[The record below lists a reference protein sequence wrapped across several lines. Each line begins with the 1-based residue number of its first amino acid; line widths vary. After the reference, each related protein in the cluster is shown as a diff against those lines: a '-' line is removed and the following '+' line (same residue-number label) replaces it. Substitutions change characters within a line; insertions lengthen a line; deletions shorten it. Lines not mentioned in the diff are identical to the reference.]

1 MAKNF
6 HGRMK
11 KGFDP
16 VITDYLV
23 GPGIFDDFAH
33 KFQAFVDCNKAHV
46 LMLAKQ
52 GIIER
57 GVARQIL
64 AVADEMGKMG
74 DKPTFYIDP
83 TAEDIYVNME
93 RYLVEKTSL
102 DVGGQQ
108 HTARSRND
116 LYAATSRIS
125 FRAPYLAFCRL
136 FNGLRQTI
144 IDLARR
150 NIDAVFSGYT
160 HLQPSEPTTFAHYCS
175 GVLAA
180 MDRDFRRIAAVYET
194 LNISPLGAGSM
205 GSTTWPIDRQV
216 VCDYLGFDRIMDN
229 TIDCV
234 ASRDFATEFLTSLSI
249 AAITYSRFCFDLHVW
264 ATPDYGYVEVDDSCA
279 GCSSIMPQKK
289 NPFTVEHI
297 KAKAAHI
304 EGFMI
309 SSLNCQ
315 KNTPFTNCQDVGTE
329 SLAYLW
335 KALEEMNCMTEVLR
349 VTAGGITL
357 HTDRMVSTA
366 RGNFCTVT
374 ELANYLVRIDKISF
388 RMAHEIVAMVV
399 DYMIT
404 HQLKANEIT
413 VEILNKVYMDMFNR
427 TTTMT
432 DADIQA
438 ALDPVANLKL
448 RGLPGGPAPE
458 EVTRQ
463 LDARQAQLDKDV
475 ALTKERAD
483 RLEAAKA
490 RLEKAVADF
499 LA

>member
-6 HGRMK
+6 HGRIK

-16 VITDYLV
+16 IITKYLV
-23 GPGIFDDFAH
+23 GPGIFDDFEH

-52 GIIER
+52 GIIKPE
-57 GVARQIL
+57 VAKDIL
-64 AVADEMGKMG
+64 VVADEMGKMG
-74 DKPTFYIDP
+74 DKPTFFIDP

-93 RYLVEKTSL
+93 RYLVERTNL
-102 DVGGQQ
+102 DIGGQQ

-125 FRAPYLAFCRL
+125 FRRPYLEFCKL
-136 FNGLRQTI
+136 FNGLRQAI
-144 IDLARR
+144 IAVARK
-150 NIDAVFSGYT
+150 NVDAVFSGYT
-160 HLQPSEPTTFAHYCS
+160 HLQPSEPTTFGHYCS

-180 MDRDFRRIAAVYET
+180 MDRDFRRIAAVWET
-194 LNISPLGAGSM
+194 LNISPMGAGSM
-205 GSTTWPIDRQV
+205 GSTTWPIDRQIV
-216 VCDYLGFDRIMDN
+216 SDYLGFDRIMDN

-234 ASRDFATEFLTSLSI
+234 ASRDFATEFLTTLSI

-264 ATPDYGYVEVDDSCA
+264 ATPDFGYVEVDDSTA

-289 NPFTVEHI
+289 NPFTVEHV

-309 SSLNCQ
+309 SALNCQ
-315 KNTPFTNCQDVGTE
+315 KNTPFTNCQDVGSE
-329 SLAYLW
+329 SIAYLW
-335 KALEEMNCMTEVLR
+335 KALEEMRCMTEVLR
-349 VTAGGITL
+349 VTASGVTL
-357 HTDRMVSTA
+357 HTDRMVATA

-404 HQLKANEIT
+404 HRLKANEIT
-413 VEILNKVYMDMFNR
+413 VDILNIIYKDMFNR

-432 DADIQA
+432 NDDIQK

-463 LDARQAQLDKDV
+463 LDVRQAQLDADV
-475 ALTKERAD
+475 GLTKAREEKLDTAKAK
-483 RLEAAKA
+483 LEAA
-490 RLEKAVADF
+490 VAAF
-499 LA
+499 IA